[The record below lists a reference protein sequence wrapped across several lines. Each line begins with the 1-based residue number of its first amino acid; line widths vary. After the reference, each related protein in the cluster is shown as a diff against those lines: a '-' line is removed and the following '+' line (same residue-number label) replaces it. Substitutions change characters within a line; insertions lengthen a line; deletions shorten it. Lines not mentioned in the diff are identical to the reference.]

1 MSRLGLFAALVSSL
15 YLLLATSPLDSRLLN
30 PAFLDQPGLTIS
42 GNLQAFAEKELN
54 NGLKQNSAEQ
64 GAIIIMNAKDG
75 SIKAVA
81 SAANPEVCKNLV
93 VCRDA
98 ENLAF
103 KDWQPGSVMKP
114 LILAAA
120 INEGKVTPK
129 STFYDSGS
137 VIIRDRTIQN
147 ATYMSYGKVD
157 MQEVIT
163 TSINTGAVYLMT
175 KLGNN
180 QLDDKARDTWH
191 NYLVNKY
198 KFSQAKS
205 LAGNMEEPGYVRPPS
220 GGRDLDFRYAG
231 SSFGIGVTVAPTR
244 LVAAYAALINGG
256 IYHEPRLVKSD
267 QITSERVVSEAT
279 SMTMAKILESAA
291 AKGFVGKKLPNAYE
305 FGGKTGTAPLPD
317 GSGFY
322 RRKNDSGTFIGFVG
336 SRAELY
342 VVFVRLDAPVTEHFA
357 SYTARDLWFEIVN
370 KLAED
375 DIFSTVEP

>member
-1 MSRLGLFAALVSSL
+1 MRQLGLFAALAGSL
-15 YLLLATSPLDSRLLN
+15 YLLLAAPSLGSRMTDPTYLDK
-30 PAFLDQPGLTIS
+30 PGLTINS
-42 GNLQAFAEKELN
+42 SLQALAEKELN
-54 NGLKQNSAEQ
+54 KGLKQNSAEQ
-64 GAIIIMNAKDG
+64 GAIIIMNANDG

-81 SAANPEVCKNLV
+81 SAANPEVCKNPV
-93 VCRDA
+93 VCKDA

-114 LILAAA
+114 LTLATA

-129 STFYDSGS
+129 STFYDNGS
-137 VIIRDRTIQN
+137 VTIGDRTIQN

-163 TSINTGAVYLMT
+163 TSINTGAVYLLT

-205 LAGNMEEPGYVRPPS
+205 LAGNMEEPGYVRSPS

-244 LVAAYAALINGG
+244 LAAAYAALVNGG

-279 SMTMAKILESAA
+279 SMTMAKILESTA
-291 AKGFVGKKLPNAYE
+291 AKGFDGKKLPNAYE

-322 RRKNDSGTFIGFVG
+322 RRKNDSGTFIGFMG
-336 SRAELY
+336 NREERY
-342 VVFVRLDAPVTEHFA
+342 VVFVRLDAPATEHFA
-357 SYTARDLWFEIVN
+357 SYAARDLWFEIVN
-370 KLAED
+370 KLAAD
-375 DIFSTVEP
+375 DIFSKVEL